1 MAQVRGIDGR
11 DCKRPRRFLCD
22 VTWAQSSASSATEMG
37 PRDQDG
43 MECSSLPSCLEG
55 EKEEEK
61 VLVPSLLA
69 EEMFFQ
75 LITMKS
81 QMKYKPHEL
90 FGLLGIQE
98 SFSVWT
104 GSPRLLT
111 EAHISCRGTPFLMIM
126 GDHPTPPL
134 LPFHSLL
141 LIWGSFGCSQ

>member
-1 MAQVRGIDGR
+1 
-11 DCKRPRRFLCD
+11 
-22 VTWAQSSASSATEMG
+22 MG

-55 EKEEEK
+55 EEEEEEK
-61 VLVPSLLA
+61 VLFPSLLA

-98 SFSVWT
+98 SFSV
-104 GSPRLLT
+104 
-111 EAHISCRGTPFLMIM
+111 
-126 GDHPTPPL
+126 
-134 LPFHSLL
+134 
-141 LIWGSFGCSQ
+141 